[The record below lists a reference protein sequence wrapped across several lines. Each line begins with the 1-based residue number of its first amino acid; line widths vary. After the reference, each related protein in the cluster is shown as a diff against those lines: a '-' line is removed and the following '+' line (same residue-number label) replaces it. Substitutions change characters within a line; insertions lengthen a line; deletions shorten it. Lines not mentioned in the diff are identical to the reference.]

1 MSGFSFELEPVDND
15 RGYGYRGRVGE
26 FGEVDVFHDVTPL
39 RHESSRQ
46 VNLHGTQ
53 FPEALFSGGAGG
65 IPSLDG
71 GWLRVDGT
79 VVELEL
85 KVSGVRKGSRW
96 LEMKHRDR
104 DYTYGIAKKVVEL
117 RRGDRSISIGN
128 GKFVSGIG
136 RMRFGRVQGE
146 VDATDL
152 AIAIIMETV
161 DTSALSTLGA
171 LFAAPATF
179 LFRPRRDEGT
189 PC

>member
-1 MSGFSFELEPVDND
+1 MSSFEFELEPVNNSS
-15 RGYGYRGRVGE
+15 GYGFRGRVGK
-26 FGEVDVFHDVTPL
+26 FGDVDIFRDVRPVGGITPK
-39 RHESSRQ
+39 Q
-46 VNLHGTQ
+46 VVLCGPQ
-53 FPEALFSGGAGG
+53 FPDVLFNGGAGG
-65 IPSLDG
+65 VPSLDG

-79 VVELEL
+79 IVDMNL
-85 KVSGVRKGSRW
+85 KVNGVRKGSRW

-104 DYTYGIAKKVVEL
+104 DYTYGIANKAVEL
-117 RRGDRSISIGN
+117 RRGDRSITIGR

-136 RMRFGRVQGE
+136 RMRAGCVQGE

-179 LFRPRRDEGT
+179 LFGPRRDGGT